1 MKYKMNYAW
10 FHGSLKSM
18 FGNWYAIGVLKSL
31 SQRCLDN
38 DQEVY
43 TCFVDYTRNDLTVST
58 GLN

>member
-38 DQEVY
+38 DQEV
-43 TCFVDYTRNDLTVST
+43 
-58 GLN
+58 